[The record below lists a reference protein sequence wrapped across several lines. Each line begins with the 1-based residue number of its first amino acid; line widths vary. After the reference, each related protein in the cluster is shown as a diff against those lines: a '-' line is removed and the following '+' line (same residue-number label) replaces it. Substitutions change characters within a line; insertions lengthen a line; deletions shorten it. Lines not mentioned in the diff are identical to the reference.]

1 MKAALISYKSKMR
14 HDSKITRVCVVFTDG
29 NAHDEIDLKKAS
41 RAWFDHNVAVFAV
54 GIGDHFADCYEGDGA
69 SYRGRKTKTNRG
81 RICQKWASQSP
92 HKHDPTPEKYPNSDL
107 TSNYCRN
114 PDGEPN
120 GPWCYTT
127 DSKKR
132 WEYCGIPKCSF
143 GGLEKITLFKERT
156 MTVANF
162 KSIGGKAKSL
172 AKSLCEAIPKD
183 IDDCAQN
190 PCGKHG
196 ICLDKL
202 NDFTC
207 ACDYGWKGKKCD
219 QSIYHGCTS
228 CSNAWSKHPCGGG
241 YRYGCHKGKCWSSCS
256 FGCQWCWTRPH
267 GKYQHHRCTTDEDC
281 TRQKVYDGKC
291 WGACTVG

>member
-1 MKAALISYKSKMR
+1 M
-14 HDSKITRVCVVFTDG
+14 G
-29 NAHDEIDLKKAS
+29 
-41 RAWFDHNVAVFAV
+41 
-54 GIGDHFADCYEGDGA
+54 
-69 SYRGRKTKTNRG
+69 
-81 RICQKWASQSP
+81 
-92 HKHDPTPEKYPNSDL
+92 
-107 TSNYCRN
+107 
-114 PDGEPN
+114 
-120 GPWCYTT
+120 CYTT

-143 GGLEKITLFKERT
+143 G
-156 MTVANF
+156 
-162 KSIGGKAKSL
+162 
-172 AKSLCEAIPKD
+172 D

-241 YRYGCHKGKCWSSCS
+241 YRYGCHKGYLAYTLGSK
-256 FGCQWCWTRPH
+256 
-267 GKYQHHRCTTDEDC
+267 
-281 TRQKVYDGKC
+281 
-291 WGACTVG
+291 